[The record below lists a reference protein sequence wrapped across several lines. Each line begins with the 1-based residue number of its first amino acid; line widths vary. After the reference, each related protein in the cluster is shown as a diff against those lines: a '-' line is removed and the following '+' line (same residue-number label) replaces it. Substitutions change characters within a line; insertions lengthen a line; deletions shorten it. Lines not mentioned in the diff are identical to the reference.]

1 MRSSIRSILQRP
13 IAGSGVAL
21 VLLLVTATSAGAQAT
36 RTWVSGVGDDANPC
50 SRTAPCKTFAGAIT
64 KTAPHGEIDV
74 LDPGGFGAVTI
85 TQSVIIDGS
94 GTFGSVLVAG
104 TNAIVVQAAP
114 SDTVILRG
122 LSLDG
127 LGGSVT
133 PGLNGIRFLT
143 GQSLDVENCVIAN
156 FANFGID
163 AEAPGSTLTVAD
175 TSIRNAAAGGIQI
188 APTSGGA
195 RAFIERTRV
204 ERGAFG
210 VHILGDVV
218 ATLVDVSAF
227 ANTGAGFW
235 AEMAPAEMNVDPS
248 TSAGNGVGIRATSGG
263 VVHMAGV
270 TLVGNGTSAL
280 LEESGG
286 VITPFSGSLI
296 TGNPPGG
303 AATCEIGGLSTVGC
317 GDASSTCP
325 QPSCPAPVID
335 RMLGPCKHCKTKGGK
350 TICVG
355 CGINLQ

>member
-1 MRSSIRSILQRP
+1 MPSSIRSILQRP

-21 VLLLVTATSAGAQAT
+21 GLVLVTATSVGAQAT

-50 SRTAPCKTFAGAIT
+50 SRTAPCKTFAGAIS
-64 KTAPHGEIDV
+64 KTAPHGEIDA

-94 GTFGSVLVAG
+94 GTFASVLVAG

-114 SDTVILRG
+114 TDTVILRG

-127 LGGSVT
+127 LGGSVS
-133 PGLNGIRFLT
+133 PGLNGIRFVS

-156 FANFGID
+156 FANLGID
-163 AEAPGSTLTVAD
+163 AVAPGTLTVTD
-175 TSIRNAAAGGIQI
+175 TSVRNAAAGGIQI
-188 APTSGGA
+188 APTGGGA
-195 RAFIERTRV
+195 RALLQRTRV

-248 TSAGNGVGIRATSGG
+248 TSASNGVGIRATSGG

-270 TLVGNGTSAL
+270 TLVGNGTAAL

-303 AATCEIGGLSTVGC
+303 PATCEIGGLSPVSC
-317 GDASSTCP
+317 GDASSTYP

-335 RMLGPCKHCKTKGGK
+335 RMLGPCKRCKTKAGK
-350 TICVG
+350 TTCLG